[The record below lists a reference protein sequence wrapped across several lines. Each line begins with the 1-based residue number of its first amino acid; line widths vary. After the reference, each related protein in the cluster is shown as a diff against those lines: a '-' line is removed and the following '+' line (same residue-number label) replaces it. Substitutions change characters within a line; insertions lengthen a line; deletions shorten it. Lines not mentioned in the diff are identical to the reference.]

1 VSKLTEWTDLL
12 ERLDDDPLAALQTT
26 AHLQQLL
33 DEELLR
39 QIRRARHAGLSWSR
53 IGGTLGVTRQA
64 VYKRFASLV

>member
-1 VSKLTEWTDLL
+1 MSKLTEWTDLL